1 MSGKGGGSAPSIDY
15 KGAAEATAKG
25 NLEAIREQLQANR
38 VNQYTPWGSSTW
50 TNTGRQFNQSA
61 YDTAMAAYQQSLAQG
76 QGKGRG
82 GFVKVYDG
90 TGSDRDI
97 GTMTPYGGQG
107 SGGLLNGVGKGGGQ
121 SGFAPP
127 NPEDFYSG
135 GDQWEQRIELSPEQ
149 QALFDQYNRLQQG
162 LFGPQNDALSR
173 VQQMYSQGFDTS
185 SLGAGGT
192 PLDMSGLP
200 GAGTV
205 YDPSLN
211 TNNATDLILERVN
224 PQLQQRNEALRA
236 QLAQQGITQG
246 SEAYNRAMMLNA
258 QAENDAYNQA
268 SLAGIGLG
276 MQQQGL
282 QFGQQQDLQ
291 RLAAA
296 LQGQQFGQSEQQR
309 QRQFQEQAYLRGL
322 PLQELQAL
330 SGGTQVSMPQF
341 SGFAQAGNAGG
352 ADYLGAANAQYQAD
366 LGRYNADLAR
376 QAQFSQGLGRIGGA
390 LGSYFGGPLGGI
402 SGALGGPLGGLVG
415 TLGGTLLG
423 GIFG

>member
-1 MSGKGGGSAPSIDY
+1 MSDKGGGSPPSVDY
-15 KGAAEATAKG
+15 KGAAEATAQG
-25 NLEAIREQLQANR
+25 NLDAIREQLQANR

-61 YDTAMAAYQQSLAQG
+61 YDTAMAAYQQSMAQG
-76 QGKGRG
+76 QGQSGAGKG
-82 GFVKVYDG
+82 GFVRVYDG
-90 TGSDRDI
+90 TGNDNDM
-97 GTMTPYGGQG
+97 GVMMPYGGQG
-107 SGGLLNGVGKGGGQ
+107 SSGRLTVGIKGGGQ

-135 GDQWEQRIELSPEQ
+135 GDQWEQRIDLSPEQ
-149 QALFDQYNRLQQG
+149 QALFDQYNLLQQG

-200 GAGTV
+200 SSGTV

-246 SEAYNRAMMLNA
+246 SEAYNRAMTLNS

-352 ADYLGAANAQYQAD
+352 TDYLGAANAQYQAD
-366 LGRYNADLAR
+366 LGRYNADQAR
-376 QAQFSQGLGRIGGA
+376 QAQFSQGLGGIGGA
-390 LGSYFGGPLGGI
+390 LGSYFGGPLGGLAG
-402 SGALGGPLGGLVG
+402 SV
-415 TLGGTLLG
+415 GGTLLG